1 MILNILFEDAVVNVS
16 TSAQMAF
23 VQPDGFQP
31 TVVSG
36 EAART
41 STEYFPY
48 FEVRKRKLISQCE
61 GAESISVL
69 ILKVNTDFA
78 PYFCDSQEL

>member
-1 MILNILFEDAVVNVS
+1 MSECLMIINSLIEDAVVNVS

-36 EAART
+36 EEART
-41 STEYFPY
+41 STENFPY
-48 FEVRKRKLISQCE
+48 FEVRKKKTDQ
-61 GAESISVL
+61 SV
-69 ILKVNTDFA
+69 
-78 PYFCDSQEL
+78 

>member
-1 MILNILFEDAVVNVS
+1 MIVTSLFEDAVVNVS

-36 EAART
+36 DEART

-48 FEVRKRKLISQCE
+48 FEVRKLKTDGCE

-69 ILKVNTDFA
+69 ILKVNTGCT
-78 PYFCDSQEL
+78 YLCDDRQEL

>member
-1 MILNILFEDAVVNVS
+1 MIVNSFFEDAVVNVS

-31 TVVSG
+31 TVVCG
-36 EAART
+36 EEART

-48 FEVRKRKLISQCE
+48 FEVRIKKTDQ
-61 GAESISVL
+61 SVA
-69 ILKVNTDFA
+69 V
-78 PYFCDSQEL
+78 